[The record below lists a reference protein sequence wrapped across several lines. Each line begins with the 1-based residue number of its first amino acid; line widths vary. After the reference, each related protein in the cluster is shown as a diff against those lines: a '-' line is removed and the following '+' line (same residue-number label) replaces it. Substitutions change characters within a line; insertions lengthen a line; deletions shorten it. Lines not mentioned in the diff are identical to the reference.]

1 MVPGMG
7 VCLVLRVILRTHARI
22 TSHCC
27 TTKLC
32 SPKTLHNKRCT
43 GQIRARGGLTDRV
56 CTSVPALGSCTTTIF
71 PPVVGAAAN
80 CRNLDHTH
88 RGWRCTEVSERQDNA
103 CQDRYIL
110 SRRTSSGNSWCS
122 TILRT
127 EDEVYTL
134 ADLVAEVFS
143 TCLRTFTCLTNIIDD
158 RPQPGAPLTWLF

>member
-1 MVPGMG
+1 MPPTSSLMTLLRIVLKLQNLVDKPGVTIRVRLRTPLRKNHRGEKIAAGMVPGMG

-103 CQDRYIL
+103 CQDRYIHG
-110 SRRTSSGNSWCS
+110 R
-122 TILRT
+122 
-127 EDEVYTL
+127 
-134 ADLVAEVFS
+134 
-143 TCLRTFTCLTNIIDD
+143 
-158 RPQPGAPLTWLF
+158 LF